1 MFLNNSQACMDSA
14 LEALA
19 ESLDYFYDNTSRLS
33 PKIRETLTTHFE
45 TRRDDVMALRESA
58 RLHMKILPRDADV
71 ERDDYRWLWSRLK
84 GVVGGNSQVLLN
96 DFQEQERAVMR
107 ALGNAW
113 TYPLPE
119 EIDPMIEQL
128 LLRCRALLRDIFA
141 CQQHTHNR
149 LQKRNR
155 NPPLD

>member
-1 MFLNNSQACMDSA
+1 MFLNNRQAAMDSA

-33 PKIRETLTTHFE
+33 PEPREMLTAHFE
-45 TRRDDVMALRESA
+45 RRRNDVLALRESA
-58 RLHMKILPRDADV
+58 RLHMKILPRDADL

-96 DFQEQERAVMR
+96 DLQEQERAVMQ

-119 EIDPMIEQL
+119 EIEPIMERL
-128 LLRCRALLRDIFA
+128 VLRCRALLRDVFI
-141 CQQHTHNR
+141 CQQHSNSR
-149 LQKRNR
+149 RQKRKR
-155 NPPLD
+155 NAAS